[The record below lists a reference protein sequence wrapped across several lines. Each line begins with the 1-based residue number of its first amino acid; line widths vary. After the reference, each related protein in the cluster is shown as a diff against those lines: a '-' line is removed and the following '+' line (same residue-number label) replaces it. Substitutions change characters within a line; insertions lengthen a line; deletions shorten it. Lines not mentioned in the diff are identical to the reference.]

1 MEDAMHKE
9 KQISQMTQVSGQT
22 SNQVWDANSQVARE
36 PSDDRVSQAN
46 SPEMD
51 QINKEHMQERER
63 QNEGDDLKKQSNPV
77 GFQTEA
83 ASRGY
88 YSNDKD
94 YNVNNTQF
102 DNSKQSDDK
111 NNTGVH
117 YNNDSNTGYLEPNK
131 VMEQVKDMATGAA
144 GLAAGAVSMA
154 AGVGKVMQ
162 ETAKATMQN
171 VKEMMPNTP
180 SLDGSNRNQRNNDWK
195 QSQNSY
201 TTGNYQ
207 QNNSGSLLDDT
218 AKMMKET
225 TEDLIHAIT
234 KPSVDS
240 PGKVEEEMRRQHH
253 DQRQR
258 RTSDDNSARTAYTGD
273 EETQETSR
281 GKQFSEHRQNASLL

>member
-9 KQISQMTQVSGQT
+9 KQISQMTQVNGQT
-22 SNQVWDANSQVARE
+22 SKQMWDADSQIARE
-36 PSDDRVSQAN
+36 PLDDRVSQAN

-63 QNEGDDLKKQSNPV
+63 QNVGDDLKKQSNPV

-83 ASRGY
+83 TSRDY

-102 DNSKQSDDK
+102 GNSKQSDDK
-111 NNTGVH
+111 NNTDVS
-117 YNNDSNTGYLEPNK
+117 YNNESNMPHLDSNK

-154 AGVGKVMQ
+154 AGMGKVMQ

-171 VKEMMPNTP
+171 FKEMMPNTP
-180 SLDGSNRNQRNNDWK
+180 SMDDSNRNQRNNDWK

-218 AKMMKET
+218 TKMMKET

-240 PGKVEEEMRRQHH
+240 PGKVEEQMKRQPHY
-253 DQRQR
+253 QRER
-258 RTSDDNSARTAYTGD
+258 RTSDDSSAHTGD

-281 GKQFSEHRQNASLL
+281 GKRFSEHRQNASLL